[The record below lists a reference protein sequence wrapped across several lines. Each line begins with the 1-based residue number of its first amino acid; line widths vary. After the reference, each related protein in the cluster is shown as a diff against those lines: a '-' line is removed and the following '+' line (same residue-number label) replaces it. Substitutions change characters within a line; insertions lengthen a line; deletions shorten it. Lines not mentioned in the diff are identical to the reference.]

1 MELIERIPLVKTE
14 YVLSL
19 PFADLEPYF
28 NKCKTKKEKT
38 DEFKKIFDFCIT
50 NRRTQGE
57 MKRLYTKPKGCKV
70 DNRLYSGGSVQ
81 SLPKAFRSF
90 FMGKTTTDIDM
101 VNCHPVILSYICKKE
116 SISCP
121 KLYEYV
127 KNRDKILASFSDR
140 NEGKTAFLC
149 SVNCD
154 KLNGKISNKFFK
166 EFDKEMKQIHEQLLD
181 LEAYSEIIASVP
193 EGKEFNKNGSAIN
206 RILCGYE
213 NQILQEVV
221 NVVRSLEIEP
231 AVLMFD
237 GLMVYGNEH
246 DNKSLLQTIEQAVEK
261 KFPTLGMKWSIKE
274 QESEIEMPADF
285 SISEKVSVPFTP
297 TDSLFE
303 IMYKE
308 FELTHC
314 KIVNKSVY
322 IHTENG
328 INYIMTPDKIRSA
341 YAHKTCGKDRFENPI
356 PFIDKWMYCNDRIR
370 RYDDMGVYPNPDKCP
385 ANVFN
390 LWTPFTYDLFDSD
403 YEKDM
408 EGLDFF
414 INHFK
419 ILCNHEESVF
429 DYFIKWTA
437 RMIQFPE
444 LKSTAPM
451 FIGKQGIG
459 KGSYFDLLKVLMGDK
474 KVLQTQKPDQYVWG
488 NFNGKLA
495 NAFLVNIDE
504 LSKKQTLEAEGIIK
518 GLITE
523 PTILINEKGKESY
536 EMQSYHKFIFTTNKE
551 NPIETEKGDRRMVI
565 IRCSDEKEGDTAYF
579 EKYREYLACENT
591 MRTVWDYF
599 KELPDVVKIERPLT
613 TYQKNMQ
620 ESCRSKED
628 LFLEWFVLDRESEG
642 ESTEIKVSN
651 DALYEY
657 FCDWVSTSGFDY
669 KVNKIAFGRNVANG
683 GYGDMICDKRTK
695 TARLKC
701 FDVPKL
707 KKHWGILD
715 ECFLK
720 K

>member
-19 PFADLEPYF
+19 EFADLEPHF
-28 NKCKTKKEKT
+28 NKCKTQKERK
-38 DEFKKIFDFCIT
+38 DEFKKIRDFCIT

-81 SLPKAFRSF
+81 SLPKEFRSF
-90 FMGKTTTDIDM
+90 FMGDSTTDIDM

-154 KLNGKISNKFFK
+154 KLNGKILNKFFK
-166 EFDKEMKQIHEQLLD
+166 EFDKEMKEIHEQLLD
-181 LEAYSEIIASVP
+181 LENYAEIIKSVP

-221 NVVRSLEIEP
+221 RVVRSLEIEP

-246 DNKSLLQTIEQAVEK
+246 DNESLLKTIEQAVEK
-261 KFPTLGMKWSIKE
+261 KFPTLGMKWSVKD
-274 QESEIEMPADF
+274 QDCEIEMPADF
-285 SISEKVSVPFTP
+285 SISKEIVPFTP
-297 TDSLFE
+297 SIDLFE
-303 IMYKE
+303 IMSTE
-308 FELTHC
+308 FEKTHC

-322 IHTENG
+322 INTVKGVHR
-328 INYIMTPDKIRSA
+328 IMTPDKLRSA
-341 YAHKTCGKDRFENPI
+341 YAHMSCGKDNFGNPI
-356 PFIDKWMYCNDRIR
+356 CFIDKWIHCNDKIR
-370 RYDDMGVYPNPDKCP
+370 RYDDMEIFPNMALCP
-385 ANVFN
+385 SNIFN
-390 LWTPFTYDLFDSD
+390 LWTPFTYDLLEGE
-403 YEKDM
+403 YEKDP
-408 EGLDFF
+408 EGLEFF
-414 INHFK
+414 LNHFK
-419 ILCNHEESVF
+419 ILSNHEEAVYE
-429 DYFIKWTA
+429 YFVKWTA
-437 RMIQFPE
+437 RMIQYPE

-451 FIGKQGIG
+451 FIGKEGGG
-459 KGSYFDLLKVLMGDK
+459 KGSYFDTLRVLMGSDK
-474 KVLQTQKPDQYVWG
+474 IMQTQKPDQHVWG
-488 NFNGKLA
+488 NFNGGLA

-504 LSKKQTLEAEGIIK
+504 ISKKQTLESEGIIK

-523 PTILINEKGKESY
+523 PTIRINEKGKESY
-536 EMQSYHKFIFTTNKE
+536 EIKSYHKFIFTSNDP
-551 NPIETEKGDRRMVI
+551 NPIETKKGDRRKVI
-565 IRCSDEKEGDTAYF
+565 INASNEKIGDVEYF
-579 EKYREYLACENT
+579 EKFHNYISCENT
-591 MRTVWDYF
+591 MRTLWDYL
-599 KELPDVVKIERPLT
+599 KELPDVLKIERPLT

-620 ESCRSKED
+620 EASRSKED
-628 LFLEWFVLDRESEG
+628 LFLEDFVITNEEQ
-642 ESTEIKVSN
+642 EEIKIGN
-651 DALYEY
+651 DELYNL
-657 FCDWVSTSGFDY
+657 FCEWVTTSGFEY
-669 KVNKIAFGRNVANG
+669 KTNKVSFGRNVSNG
-683 GYGDMICDKRTK
+683 GYGEMITDKRTK
-695 TARLKC
+695 TSRFKS
-701 FDVPKL
+701 FDVPAL
-707 KKHWGILD
+707 KKYWGFLD